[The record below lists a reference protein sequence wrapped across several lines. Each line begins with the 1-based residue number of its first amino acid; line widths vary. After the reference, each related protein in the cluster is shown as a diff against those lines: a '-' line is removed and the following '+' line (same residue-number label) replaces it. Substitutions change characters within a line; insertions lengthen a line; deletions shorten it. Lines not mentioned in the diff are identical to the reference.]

1 MPESARSI
9 SVTRP
14 GGRSLEVLLQGR
26 AKDRPLLFHGGT
38 PSAAVAYTPM
48 ADAATRAG
56 LQLITYSR
64 PGYAS
69 STAQPGRSIVDAAAD
84 VAAILDAIG
93 AERFVTAGWSGGGPH
108 ALACVTALRDRCLA
122 AATIAGVAPYPA
134 QGLDWMA
141 DMGPE
146 NVDEF
151 SAAIAGTETL
161 SPMLERFAA
170 DLADVQGDQV
180 AESLGGLV
188 SEVDKA
194 SLTGAFAD
202 YLAMSFRRSVSAGIG
217 GWRDDD
223 LAFTRP
229 WGFDLATIDR
239 PVAIWQGDQDRMVP
253 FAHGAWL
260 AAHLPGA
267 RVHLSPGQGHL
278 SLAVG
283 SFERIVLDLAS
294 LAGD

>member
-1 MPESARSI
+1 LRIIAPE
-9 SVTRP
+9 
-14 GGRSLEVLLQGR
+14 
-26 AKDRPLLFHGGT
+26 
-38 PSAAVAYTPM
+38 
-48 ADAATRAG
+48 
-56 LQLITYSR
+56 R
-64 PGYAS
+64 PGYGLS
-69 STAQPGRSIVDAAAD
+69 DDRRGVSLAQSAEDMKALADALG
-84 VAAILDAIG
+84 LDRFAVIG
-93 AERFVTAGWSGGGPH
+93 VSGGGPH
-108 ALACVTALRDRCLA
+108 ALACVAALPDRCLA

-134 QGLDWMA
+134 EGLDWMA
-141 DMGPE
+141 GMGPE
-146 NVDEF
+146 NIEEF

-170 DLADVQGDQV
+170 DLADVQGAQV

-202 YLAMSFRRSVSAGIG
+202 YLATSFRRSVSAGIG

-229 WGFDLATIDR
+229 WGFDLAAIDR

-278 SLAVG
+278 SLTVG

>member
-1 MPESARSI
+1 MPDNARWI
-9 SVTRP
+9 SVSRP
-14 GGRSLEVLLQGR
+14 GGRSLEVLIQGPE
-26 AKDRPLLFHGGT
+26 KNRPLLFHGGT
-38 PSAAVAYTPM
+38 PSAAVAYAPM
-48 ADAATRAG
+48 ADATTRAA
-56 LQLITYSR
+56 LQLVTYSR
-64 PGYAS
+64 PGYAG
-69 STAQPGRSIVDAAAD
+69 STAAPGRSIVDAAAD

-108 ALACVTALRDRCLA
+108 ALACVAALPDRCLA

-134 QGLDWMA
+134 EGLDWMA
-141 DMGPE
+141 GMGPE
-146 NVDEF
+146 NIEEF

-170 DLADVQGDQV
+170 DLADVQGAQV

-202 YLAMSFRRSVSAGIG
+202 YLATSFRRSVSAGIG

-229 WGFDLATIDR
+229 WGFDLAAIDR

-278 SLAVG
+278 SLTVG